1 MISEFKDFPKA
12 IMNLLKNKVFMNVSM
27 AYCFEIN
34 IIAGFMLFL
43 PKYIEHQF
51 DVDNSMSNIYTGGVA
66 LPGAIFGI
74 VLGGYLVQMLKMNPR
89 MAAKMAMTCSIICIC
104 GIFSL
109 AFLGCSNMK
118 MAGTT
123 TPYNSDDSSLSAY
136 KLESS
141 CNQGCQCSSASM
153 QPVCGVNGITYFSPC
168 YAGCKDHE
176 TLLENDKKTVSL
188 LFLKF

>member
-1 MISEFKDFPKA
+1 
-12 IMNLLKNKVFMNVSM
+12 MNLLKNRVFMNVSM

-74 VLGGYLVQMLKMNPR
+74 VLGGYLVQILKMTP
-89 MAAKMAMTCSIICIC
+89 KMASKMAISCSLICIC

-109 AFLGCSNMK
+109 AFLGCNNLK

-123 TPYNSDDSSLSAY
+123 TPYTSDLPLSSY
-136 KLESS
+136 KLESG
-141 CNQGCQCSSASM
+141 CNRGCQCSSASI
-153 QPVCGVNGITYFSPC
+153 QPICGVNGVTYFSPC
-168 YAGCKDHE
+168 YAGCTEHE
-176 TLLENDKKTVSL
+176 TSVENGQKTVSP
-188 LFLKF
+188 FLIITSTVSHKMTDF